1 MSHEGNRVVSVQAC
15 LPKVPL
21 AAICQFVKIL
31 TCPMSGWGPW
41 GPAIPRITHE
51 SAESMAYVQR

>member
-1 MSHEGNRVVSVQAC
+1 MSHEGNRVASIWAC

-31 TCPMSGWGPW
+31 TCLMWGRGPW
-41 GPAIPRITHE
+41 GPAIPRVTRK
-51 SAESMAYVQR
+51 SAEAMG